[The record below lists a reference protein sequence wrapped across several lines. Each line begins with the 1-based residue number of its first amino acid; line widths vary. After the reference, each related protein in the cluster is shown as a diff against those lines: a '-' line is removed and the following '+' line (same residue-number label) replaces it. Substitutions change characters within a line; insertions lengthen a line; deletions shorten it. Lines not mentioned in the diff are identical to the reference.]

1 MSDKQLNGEGVVFI
15 SMGLSQVSTDLTLM
29 YVASLGYHHSC
40 YWLIFYGETWAV
52 VLTPALSSL
61 VTEAVVISTI
71 NHSTRDNKVGIT
83 RNPGLPR
90 SKLKCKECIFCMIT
104 LCRTAVSLG
113 VMEFRGPLT
122 SLCVAPK
129 VRHGKVALV
138 LLEWCT
144 AQGKQSLMS
153 AQMSMFLAYRFRL
166 DVAAKF

>member
-1 MSDKQLNGEGVVFI
+1 
-15 SMGLSQVSTDLTLM
+15 M

-40 YWLIFYGETWAV
+40 YWLIYYGETWAV

-61 VTEAVVISTI
+61 VTEPVVISTI
-71 NHSTRDNKVGIT
+71 NHSTRDNKGGIT

-122 SLCVAPK
+122 SLCVGPK

-144 AQGKQSLMS
+144 AQGRQSLMS